1 MSSLSSPSPTRSLGQ
16 MVLWFGL
23 SFATAAVGAI
33 ASVEA
38 KSFYSRLIQPDW
50 APPAGA
56 FGPVW
61 TTLFVMM
68 AIAAWRV
75 ARGGDRA
82 CDGKH
87 AQRRLALSVFIV
99 QLVVNALWSW
109 LFFAWHLGA
118 AAFVDVLVLWS
129 LIAITLVAF
138 WRIDRLAGWL
148 MLPYLLW
155 VTLASALTWS
165 VWQANPGLL
174 GG

>member
-1 MSSLSSPSPTRSLGQ
+1 MSSLPSSSPARSLGQ

-23 SFATAAVGAI
+23 CFATAAIGAI

-38 KSFYSRLIQPDW
+38 KSFYSSLTQPGW

-75 ARGGDRA
+75 ARESKQA
-82 CDGKH
+82 CDGMQT
-87 AQRRLALSVFIV
+87 ARRIALGLFVV
-99 QLVVNALWSW
+99 QLVINALWSW
-109 LFFAWHLGA
+109 LFFAWQMGA
-118 AAFVDVLVLWS
+118 AAFADVLLLWA

-138 WRIDRLAGWL
+138 WRIDRLAGLL
-148 MLPYLLW
+148 MVPYLLW

-165 VWQANPGLL
+165 VWQANPALL
-174 GG
+174 G